1 MMSPISKKDFFDEDL
16 GSREKICIENN
27 VNKNQTHFYFNPF
40 LFFKKRIIIWRLP
53 GLCIQ
58 IRSIGKIQ

>member
-16 GSREKICIENN
+16 GSREKICLENN

-40 LFFKKRIIIWRLP
+40 SLFKKIHHYLKAS
-53 GLCIQ
+53 GTVY
-58 IRSIGKIQ
+58 SN

>member
-16 GSREKICIENN
+16 GSREKICLENN

-40 LFFKKRIIIWRLP
+40 LFFKKRIII
-53 GLCIQ
+53 
-58 IRSIGKIQ
+58 